1 MENQANSS
9 AGTGR
14 NIFIAIIIL
23 LLGLNGVLGYLLMQ
37 EKEKVVEQEVT
48 IENLEEETSG
58 LQQEL
63 EAILDEYDMMET
75 SNSALQAELDSA
87 RLEVEAMLVQVKKH
101 KNDAYVINRLK
112 KEAKSLRE
120 IMKGYL
126 GTIDSLNTLNIE
138 LREQKA
144 VVEQRLGK
152 EQELTQDL
160 SSQKKELEQT
170 VKVGSRLR
178 ALDIATFAQRVK
190 SNGVH
195 RETNRA
201 ERAEKVKCC
210 FTLDV
215 NEIAKPG
222 KRKIYLR
229 VIDPNGEVVC
239 DESATDNMFKF
250 NGVEG
255 LYTTFRMEDYQNEEL
270 DVCISYELKKDMV
283 PGAYVVKLFTDELD
297 IGEGGFVLK

>member
-9 AGTGR
+9 GGTAR
-14 NIFIAIIIL
+14 TIFIAIIVV
-23 LLGLNGVLGYLLMQ
+23 LLGLNGLLGYLYME
-37 EKEKVVEQEVT
+37 EKGKVEVPTVTIDNLEQER
-48 IENLEEETSG
+48 SG
-58 LQQEL
+58 LKDEL
-63 EAILDEYDMMET
+63 EAILAEYDLMET

-87 RLEVEAMLVQVKKH
+87 RLEVEALLKQVDKH
-101 KNDAYVINRLK
+101 KNDVYQISRLK

-144 VVEQRLGK
+144 QVEQRLGQ

-160 SSQKKELEQT
+160 SSQKKQLEQT

-178 ALDIATFAQRVK
+178 ALDISTVAQRVK
-190 SNGVH
+190 ANGVH

-210 FTLDV
+210 FSLDV
-215 NEIAKPG
+215 NEITKPG
-222 KRKIYLR
+222 KRKIYMR
-229 VIDPNGEVVC
+229 VIDPNGDVVC

-255 LYTTFRMEDYQNEEL
+255 LYTMFRVEDYQNEEL

-283 PGAYVVKLFTDELD
+283 AGDYVVELYADELD
-297 IGEGGFVLK
+297 IGAGGFSLK